1 MAQNFRDLIA
11 WQKAMKLA
19 KSVYV
24 QRETF
29 PKHQL
34 YGLTQQ
40 LQRAA
45 VSVPSNIAEGHARHS
60 SKDFLR
66 FLSMARGSLAEV
78 QTQLLLAHEL
88 GFLPKQA
95 LDPIMGGST
104 EVYKLI
110 NGLYVAIGKRADN
123 KMVPAHNELLS
134 TNH

>member
-19 KSVYV
+19 KNIYGDCES
-24 QRETF
+24 F
-29 PKHQL
+29 PRHQL
-34 YGLTQQ
+34 FGLTQQ

-78 QTQLLLAHEL
+78 QTQLLLAHDL
-88 GFLPKQA
+88 GYLAKHS
-95 LDPIMGGST
+95 LDSILEEST

-110 NGLYVAIGKRADN
+110 NGLYSAIGKRVNMDA
-123 KMVPAHNELLS
+123 VSAPNEALS
-134 TNH
+134 AKH

>member
-11 WQKAMKLA
+11 WQKAMRLA

-24 QRETF
+24 HCESL

-34 YGLTQQ
+34 FGLTQQ

-66 FLSMARGSLAEV
+66 FLSIARGSLAEV
-78 QTQLLLAHEL
+78 QTQLMLAFDLGYLSKQSLDLLLE
-88 GFLPKQA
+88 
-95 LDPIMGGST
+95 DST
-104 EVYKLI
+104 EVHKLV
-110 NGLYVAIGKRADN
+110 NGLYSSIDKRVNTKDMSARD
-123 KMVPAHNELLS
+123 ELLS
-134 TNH
+134 TKL